1 MRTRKSR
8 SLRGF
13 TVVELMISLCVGGIA
28 ISSLYAVG
36 AASTRHFREQQRIST
51 TQSSLRSAMNQLKRD
66 FARAGYLATPNASVN
81 GEWCGSAPTAPL
93 NDSNAA
99 LGQGRLAAI
108 SAFHKA
114 VAIPESLDPDGLN
127 STFAVVDDVILM
139 GNYATSGEYMDVQI
153 APDQKTFT
161 IPTTTQSFTRD
172 FTNWYAADG
181 KAAGACSDVA
191 LQTAFPTGRLVRV
204 RNRADTNGFG
214 QVARAVCSTA
224 TPTALIELKTQI
236 NGCNPTGGWISP
248 INTIRYHVENAGD
261 QEKSRVTIGDVNRVS
276 VLRRTEV
283 DPSDK
288 TKQLEVTESGV
299 PRAVDDR
306 AVLDYVVRF
315 NVEFLMHANGAPRN
329 MILTPA
335 PEGNVQANPEFIRGA
350 IIELAARTAE
360 HEPDMDVSLS
370 TARLPPFR
378 VFRTQGA
385 ARTRSLRAE
394 LFLPNIA
401 YEGY

>member
-1 MRTRKSR
+1 MRTRPSR

-51 TQSSLRSAMNQLKRD
+51 TQTSLRSAMNQLKRD

-81 GEWCGSAPTAPL
+81 GEWCGAAPTAPL
-93 NDSNAA
+93 NDSNTAI
-99 LGQGRLAAI
+99 GRGRLAAI
-108 SAFHKA
+108 SAFHKG
-114 VAIPESLDPDGLN
+114 VAKPASLDPDDLN
-127 STFAVVDDVILM
+127 KNFAIVDDVILM

-153 APDQKTFT
+153 APDLKTFT
-161 IPTTTQSFTRD
+161 VPTTSQGFTRD

-181 KAAGACSDVA
+181 KGAGACSDVA
-191 LQTAFPTGRLVRV
+191 LQTAFPPGRLVRV

-214 QVARAVCSTA
+214 QVERAACSGGA
-224 TPTALIELKTQI
+224 PTALIELKTQI

-248 INTIRYHVENAGD
+248 INTIRYHVDDAGVTE
-261 QEKSRVTIGDVNRVS
+261 QSRIGVNRVS

-283 DPSDK
+283 DPADK
-288 TKQLEVTESGV
+288 TKALTVTEAGV
-299 PRAVDDR
+299 TRNADDR

-315 NVEFLMHANGAPRN
+315 NVDFLMHANGAPRN
-329 MILTPA
+329 VILTPA
-335 PEGNVQANPEFIRGA
+335 PEANVQANPEFIRGA

-370 TARLPPFR
+370 AARLPPFR
-378 VFRTQGA
+378 VFKTQGA